1 MMQDSTLGALS
12 YAASIKAFNA
22 QEDEIEA
29 RCELLDEQFVLS
41 VDGVSGKGWFITR
54 MLSA

>member
-1 MMQDSTLGALS
+1 MQDSALGALS
-12 YAASIKAFNA
+12 YATSIEAFNA